1 MEKIEKGRE
10 KTSENQN
17 DTLGKKETGFRKKSG
32 KGFFILLLLIVGAA
46 GVAGWDFYRMKEK
59 VEPIVLY
66 GNADIRQVNL
76 SFRVGGRLETVL
88 FDEGEEVKAGDKVA
102 SLEQTPFL
110 NKLNQAKAQLE
121 QALAQQKNAENRL
134 KRNIPLCKT
143 DTVSKQQCEDIEA
156 ARDEAVANVDYAES
170 VVKEAQTAFDDTIL
184 YAPSD
189 GIILVRIQEPGTMLS
204 AGAPVYTLS
213 LNDKMWVRAYLKETE
228 LGRVKIGTPVLIE
241 TDSTKKVYKG
251 HIGFISPQAEFTPK
265 TIETASLRT
274 DLVYRVR
281 IIVEDADDYLKQG
294 MPVTVYV
301 QEEGGVSV
309 SSPALDKGL

>member
-88 FDEGEEVKAGDKVA
+88 FDEGQEVKAGDKVA

-110 NKLNQAKAQLE
+110 NKLNQAKARLERAAGSFVFREPVHLVQMRRQQLDELDTRLGTAAERFYTQQRSRLERLESTLTALDPRRQLE
-121 QALAQQKNAENRL
+121 RG
-134 KRNIPLCKT
+134 
-143 DTVSKQQCEDIEA
+143 
-156 ARDEAVANVDYAES
+156 YAIL
-170 VVKEAQTAFDDTIL
+170 FDDN
-184 YAPSD
+184 
-189 GIILVRIQEPGTMLS
+189 
-204 AGAPVYTLS
+204 AG
-213 LNDKMWVRAYLKETE
+213 K
-228 LGRVKIGTPVLIE
+228 
-241 TDSTKKVYKG
+241 
-251 HIGFISPQAEFTPK
+251 
-265 TIETASLRT
+265 
-274 DLVYRVR
+274 
-281 IIVEDADDYLKQG
+281 
-294 MPVTVYV
+294 PVTSARNV
-301 QEEGGVSV
+301 
-309 SSPALDKGL
+309 PAGTRLTAQLADGNLRVVTE